1 MAEIHQIEA
10 TFDSLDLLGKG
21 ELLGLR
27 DGFLKLRDQN
37 VEAGRVGVADFF
49 ATLVGVFDQER
60 HRLAVEW
67 GRLEWAAAG
76 VEAEDLGDDEWT
88 SSLEL
93 PPET

>member
-27 DGFLKLRDQN
+27 DGFLKLR
-37 VEAGRVGVADFF
+37 
-49 ATLVGVFDQER
+49 
-60 HRLAVEW
+60 
-67 GRLEWAAAG
+67 EWAAAG